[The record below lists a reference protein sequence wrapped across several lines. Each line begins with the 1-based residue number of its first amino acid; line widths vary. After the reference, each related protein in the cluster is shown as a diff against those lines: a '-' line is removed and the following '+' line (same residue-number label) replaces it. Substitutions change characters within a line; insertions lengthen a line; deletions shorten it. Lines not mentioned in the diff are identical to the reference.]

1 MLADAIAA
9 TLPELRREAEARM
22 TSRAAVMRSTG
33 RLEQDEESGLEV
45 PEWATIVADSPFRL
59 RGTRG
64 GTSASRTQTIGGVE
78 VTLAVR
84 EGHFPAGTT
93 LRDGDLI
100 EVTSGENAGTVWR
113 VVEGDDAD
121 QQTAYRV
128 PIVATDRPEEWA

>member
-1 MLADAIAA
+1 ML
-9 TLPELRREAEARM
+9 
-22 TSRAAVMRSTG
+22 SRATVRRPTSKTV
-33 RLEQDEESGLEV
+33 QDETSGLEV
-45 PEWATIVADSPFRL
+45 PAWAVVLTGSPFRL

-64 GTSASRTQTIGGVE
+64 GTSSRTLTVGGVE

-84 EGHFPAGTT
+84 EGHFPVGTD

-100 EVTSGENAGTVWR
+100 EVTAGENAGTVWR
-113 VVEGDDAD
+113 VVEGDSAD